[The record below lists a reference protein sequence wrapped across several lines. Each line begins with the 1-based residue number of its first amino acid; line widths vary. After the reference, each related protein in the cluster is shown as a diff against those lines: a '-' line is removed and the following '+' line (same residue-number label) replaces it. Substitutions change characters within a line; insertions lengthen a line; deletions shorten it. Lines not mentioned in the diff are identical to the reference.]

1 MMNRTKEAAETWYR
15 RGNECRLRQ
24 DWQGAMN
31 AYAEAAELDANSPAV
46 HAREMLMDIMEF
58 YNKEMYNP

>member
-1 MMNRTKEAAETWYR
+1 
-15 RGNECRLRQ
+15 
-24 DWQGAMN
+24 MN
-31 AYAEAAELDANSPAV
+31 AYAEAAELDADSPAV